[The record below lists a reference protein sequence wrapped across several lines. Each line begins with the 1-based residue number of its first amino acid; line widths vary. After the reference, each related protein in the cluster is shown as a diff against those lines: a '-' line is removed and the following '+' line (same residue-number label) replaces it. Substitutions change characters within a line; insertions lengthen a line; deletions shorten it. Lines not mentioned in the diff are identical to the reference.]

1 MDFFDFVKTNKFI
14 ILFISIIAN
23 IILLGTSGY
32 LLYEKLNYECNC
44 PVNNEISKTE
54 VKDESKTNMFVEVK
68 GAVKTPGV
76 FEVKSDNIIND
87 VIKLA
92 GGFTKDAY
100 TNNINLSRKVS
111 DELVVYVYTNADMK
125 KKNQVSET
133 VCNCNS
139 YDISNCTENKQSEI
153 VSTTTESNVSISS
166 SSSNSSSSNS
176 SNSSSSSSTSSS
188 NNNTNKN
195 STSNQKKIININTAT
210 KAELT
215 SLSGIGDAKA
225 EDIINYRTQNGN
237 FKSIDDIKNVK
248 GIGDAIF
255 AKIKDYITV

>member
-23 IILLGTSGY
+23 IILLGLSGY
-32 LLYEKLNYECNC
+32 LLYENPNYTCDC
-44 PVNNEISKTE
+44 PINNDISKTE
-54 VKDESKTNMFVEVK
+54 AKDDSKTNMFVEVK
-68 GAVKTPGV
+68 GAVSKPGV

-111 DELVVYVYTNADMK
+111 DELVVYVYTNSDMK

-133 VCNCNS
+133 VCNCSS

-153 VSTTTESNVSISS
+153 VATTTDSNVSI
-166 SSSNSSSSNS
+166 SSNS
-176 SNSSSSSSTSSS
+176 SNSSSTTSSS
-188 NNNTNKN
+188 SNSTNNTNKS
-195 STSNQKKIININTAT
+195 STTTNQKKIININTAT

>member
-32 LLYEKLNYECNC
+32 LLYENLNYTCDC
-44 PVNNEISKTE
+44 PVNNEMSKTE
-54 VKDESKTNMFVEVK
+54 EKDEPKTNMFVEVK

-111 DELVVYVYTNADMK
+111 DELVVYVYTNSDMK
-125 KKNQVSET
+125 KKTQVSET
-133 VCNCNS
+133 VCNCSS

-153 VSTTTESNVSISS
+153 VSTTTDSNVSISS
-166 SSSNSSSSNS
+166 SNSSSASNS
-176 SNSSSSSSTSSS
+176 TSSSSST
-188 NNNTNKN
+188 NNTNKN
-195 STSNQKKIININTAT
+195 STTNNQKKIININTAT

>member
-32 LLYEKLNYECNC
+32 LLYEKLNFECTC
-44 PVNNEISKTE
+44 PENNETLKT
-54 VKDESKTNMFVEVK
+54 VKEDATNASMFVEVK
-68 GAVKTPGV
+68 GAVSKPGV

-125 KKNQVSET
+125 KKTQVSET
-133 VCNCNS
+133 VCNCSS

-153 VSTTTESNVSISS
+153 VSTTTDSSVSISS
-166 SSSNSSSSNS
+166 SN
-176 SNSSSSSSTSSS
+176 STSSS
-188 NNNTNKN
+188 TTSESNSTTSSANNNTNKN

>member
-32 LLYEKLNYECNC
+32 LLYENLNYTCDC
-44 PVNNEISKTE
+44 PINNEISKAE
-54 VKDESKTNMFVEVK
+54 EKDTQKTNMFVEVK
-68 GAVKTPGV
+68 GAVQKPGV
-76 FEVKSDNIIND
+76 FAVKSDNIIND

-111 DELVVYVYTNADMK
+111 DELVVYIYTNADMK

-133 VCNCNS
+133 VCNCSS

-153 VSTTTESNVSISS
+153 VSTTTDSSVSISSSS
-166 SSSNSSSSNS
+166 SSSNSSST
-176 SNSSSSSSTSSS
+176 SSSTTNS
-188 NNNTNKN
+188 NKN
-195 STSNQKKIININTAT
+195 STTTNQKKIININTAS
-210 KAELT
+210 KSELT
-215 SLSGIGDAKA
+215 TLSGIGDAKA

>member
-23 IILLGTSGY
+23 IILLGLSGY
-32 LLYEKLNYECNC
+32 LLYENLNYTCDC
-44 PVNNEISKTE
+44 PINNDISKTE
-54 VKDESKTNMFVEVK
+54 EKDDSKTNMFVEVK
-68 GAVKTPGV
+68 GAVSKPGV
-76 FEVKSDNIIND
+76 FAVKSDNIIND

-125 KKNQVSET
+125 KKTQVSET
-133 VCNCNS
+133 VCNCSS

-153 VSTTTESNVSISS
+153 VASTTDSNVSISS
-166 SSSNSSSSNS
+166 SSSSANSSS
-176 SNSSSSSSTSSS
+176 TT
-188 NNNTNKN
+188 NNTNKN
-195 STSNQKKIININTAT
+195 STSNQKKIININTAS
-210 KAELT
+210 KSELT
-215 SLSGIGDAKA
+215 SLSGIGEAKA

>member
-32 LLYEKLNYECNC
+32 LLYENLNYTCDC
-44 PVNNEISKTE
+44 SINNEISKVE
-54 VKDESKTNMFVEVK
+54 EKDEPKTNMFVEVK
-68 GAVKTPGV
+68 GAVQKPGV
-76 FEVKSDNIIND
+76 FAVKNDNIIND

-133 VCNCNS
+133 VCNCSS

-153 VSTTTESNVSISS
+153 VSTTTDSSVSIS
-166 SSSNSSSSNS
+166 SSSNSSSSSSS
-176 SNSSSSSSTSSS
+176 SNSTSTSSS

-195 STSNQKKIININTAT
+195 STTNNQKKIININTAT

-248 GIGDAIF
+248 GIGDAIV